1 MPCAGVPNEGEEEVL
16 VIVIRI
22 SAKVRALGRALRK
35 PGFIPEITERAAASG
50 AAAGDPAF
58 TPPGQARRN
67 PGFIPEITERAAAS
81 WAAARHRPLPSPAT
95 AFALSRRLV
104 LRTSCW

>member
-1 MPCAGVPNEGEEEVL
+1 

-35 PGFIPEITERAAASG
+35 
-50 AAAGDPAF
+50 
-58 TPPGQARRN
+58 

-104 LRTSCW
+104 LRTSCWLELSASHQRILDHTGR